1 MISDVTTPLCS
12 NTEGRSWLCKYFIGW
27 WCTGCHRLVR
37 YLLRHIRCYPRCVAS
52 HVVPKSFPGSFCW
65 IALFQQLDSSL
76 GTLST
81 SSQNLSLSSLLAL
94 VASQLASGS
103 GMHQAGHTDRLRAS
117 WVEATG
123 ANVERRSLPV
133 TTIAAPHLSRLRRS
147 LCFTSSSR
155 SSDRHCPGAV
165 CNIILVSSTDGSW
178 SYDLHSCSFCE
189 IPATSPNKV
198 LPWIVQDLETSL
210 ATRAS
215 R

>member
-1 MISDVTTPLCS
+1 MSQPPLCS

-27 WCTGCHRLVR
+27 WCTACHHSGISCVTYVATL
-37 YLLRHIRCYPRCVAS
+37 VAS

-65 IALFQQLDSSL
+65 IALFNNLTAHL
-76 GTLST
+76 GH
-81 SSQNLSLSSLLAL
+81 LAL
-94 VASQLASGS
+94 QVKTWAFLHSVASRLASGS

-155 SSDRHCPGAV
+155 SSDQHCPGAV
-165 CNIILVSSTDGSW
+165 CNIILVSSTDRSW

-189 IPATSPNKV
+189 KPAKSPNKV

>member
-1 MISDVTTPLCS
+1 MSQPPSALTLKEDHGCVSILSDDDALAATGWSGISCVTHVATL
-12 NTEGRSWLCKYFIGW
+12 
-27 WCTGCHRLVR
+27 
-37 YLLRHIRCYPRCVAS
+37 VAS

-155 SSDRHCPGAV
+155 SSDQHCPGAV

-178 SYDLHSCSFCE
+178 SYDLLSCSFCE
-189 IPATSPNKV
+189 RPATSPNKV

>member
-1 MISDVTTPLCS
+1 MTTL
-12 NTEGRSWLCKYFIGW
+12 E
-27 WCTGCHRLVR
+27 
-37 YLLRHIRCYPRCVAS
+37 LR
-52 HVVPKSFPGSFCW
+52 
-65 IALFQQLDSSL
+65 
-76 GTLST
+76 
-81 SSQNLSLSSLLAL
+81 SLLAS
-94 VASQLASGS
+94 VASELTLLSPLGVILLRRRCVCHAFGRAHRQR
-103 GMHQAGHTDRLRAS
+103 TTRAS

-155 SSDRHCPGAV
+155 SSNCHCPGAV

-198 LPWIVQDLETSL
+198 LPWIVQDLETRL